1 MTFENVE
8 DRPIEGSPQP
18 AEEYAMQPSIL
29 RDRTALVTGAASGL
43 GRATAV
49 ALARA
54 GAEVVICD
62 IDPSGAQET
71 LFLIVSSGGRG
82 TVEVFDVTRA
92 EDRQDVVN
100 RYVDARPGLNILI
113 NVAGIDLPGYL
124 HDVDPADFRRV
135 NAVNYE
141 GPVLLMS
148 EFLKHFPAGT
158 PGPRAEIVNI
168 VSISAITVGS
178 GALAYNSSK
187 AAFAKATEIA
197 QRDTL
202 EFGYH
207 CRIQGIMPAAMDTPM
222 MQRWNIAAERMMPP
236 EVVAAEVVH
245 ALGRDDSAYAQNL
258 IITPVRE
265 PDWPR

>member
-1 MTFENVE
+1 MSGV
-8 DRPIEGSPQP
+8 
-18 AEEYAMQPSIL
+18 SIAG
-29 RDRTALVTGAASGL
+29 RAALVTGAASGL
-43 GRATAV
+43 GRAVAV

-54 GAEVVICD
+54 GARVVIAD
-62 IDPSGAQET
+62 VDAEGAAET
-71 LFLIVSSGGRG
+71 LDLVKNFGG
-82 TVEVFDVTRA
+82 TAAVEHFDVTLEQHRRDIVTRLCS
-92 EDRQDVVN
+92 EKPSLD
-100 RYVDARPGLNILI
+100 ILV

-124 HDVDPADFRRV
+124 HDVDLSDFQRV

-141 GPVLLMS
+141 GPVMLMS
-148 EFLKHFPAGT
+148 EFLKNFPAGAA
-158 PGPRAEIVNI
+158 GPRAEIVNI

-197 QRDTL
+197 QRDAL

-222 MQRWNIAAERMMPP
+222 MHRWGIPADRMMAPQ
-236 EVVAAEVVH
+236 VVASEVLH
-245 ALGRDDSAYAQNL
+245 ALQRDDGAYAQNL
-258 IITPVRE
+258 IITPINE